1 MKWLKRLVLLFVV
14 LVAGLA
20 IVPFFVSL
28 DDYRPQLERMFA
40 EKLKEPVKLK
50 SLRLAGLPLPHV
62 VIDGIEI
69 GKADIKVGRIAVT
82 PDLWSL
88 PTATKVIRSIDITG
102 LVINQRALDRIPAWT
117 KTDPRAKP
125 ADFTVQVQTIQF
137 NDALLQLQK
146 TSFGP
151 FDARVA
157 LNAAGAP
164 ERADITL
171 RDGKFKAT
179 VKPAGEKFDIEVQA
193 KSWRL
198 PAGPP
203 ILFDELL
210 LKGVATLNDA
220 SFGEVKA
227 KLYGGTV
234 AGSTSAAWQRGMQLK
249 GQYTVNDLEL
259 RDLVPLFSPKTRVTG
274 RLTAKPVFSATA
286 ASAGKIADVL
296 KLDTPFNV
304 RDGVLQGIDIQKAA
318 TNLIR
323 KDSSGETRFDTLSGH
338 FALDRGTQRI
348 TNLKV
353 VSGALAADGN
363 VTITP
368 NKDLSGRINA
378 QIKAG
383 TVAAATV
390 PLNVSG
396 NLDSPLLLPT
406 GASMAG
412 AAVGTAILGPGVGTS
427 VGAKIGNW
435 ADSLFGGGDK
445 KK

>member
-1 MKWLKRLVLLFVV
+1 MKAVCRASALWK
-14 LVAGLA
+14 AA
-20 IVPFFVSL
+20 I
-28 DDYRPQLERMFA
+28 R
-40 EKLKEPVKLK
+40 
-50 SLRLAGLPLPHV
+50 
-62 VIDGIEI
+62 
-69 GKADIKVGRIAVT
+69 
-82 PDLWSL
+82 
-88 PTATKVIRSIDITG
+88 RSASS
-102 LVINQRALDRIPAWT
+102 VR
-117 KTDPRAKP
+117 
-125 ADFTVQVQTIQF
+125 
-137 NDALLQLQK
+137 
-146 TSFGP
+146 
-151 FDARVA
+151 
-157 LNAAGAP
+157 
-164 ERADITL
+164 
-171 RDGKFKAT
+171 
-179 VKPAGEKFDIEVQA
+179 
-193 KSWRL
+193 RL

-435 ADSLFGGGDK
+435 ADSLFGGDLISEKSLDEVILAYLSEDGDEE
-445 KK
+445 